1 MSMLKMSLNKGI
13 AVLALAALAAHPARA
28 SSQERRVDRMRWV
41 MGTMLQIE
49 AEGPDEAVTAAF
61 EEVERWDRILSLYKA
76 DSELSALNARAGTGA
91 VAVSPELYAVTEL
104 ALRRAEETGGAFD
117 PTVEPLLR
125 RGPAALPA
133 VGWRKVRLD
142 PAARTVSLPAGGGL
156 DFGGIG
162 KGWALDR
169 AGERLRA
176 LGAAAARLNF
186 GGQVLALGAPAGAEG
201 WDVTLP
207 GQSSPLFIKDASVAV
222 SGNTERPGHI
232 VSPFTGRR
240 LHRDL
245 AVAVLAPTAAQADA
259 WSTALYVLGKNPP
272 SFRGRSFFV
281 PGTSARKGAIK
292 EPAS

>member
-1 MSMLKMSLNKGI
+1 MLKMSLNKQL

-49 AEGPDEAVTAAF
+49 AEGADAAVTAAF
-61 EEVERWDRILSLYKA
+61 EEVERWDRVLSTYKP
-76 DSELSALNARAGTGA
+76 DSEACALNAAAGTGP
-91 VAVSPELYAVTEL
+91 VAVSPELFAVVAL

-117 PTVEPLLR
+117 PTVLPLLR
-125 RGPAALPA
+125 RGPRALPA
-133 VGWRKVRLD
+133 VGWRRVKLD
-142 PAARTVSLPAGGGL
+142 ARALTVSLPAGGGL

-169 AGERLRA
+169 AGELLRA
-176 LGAAAARLNF
+176 RGVKAARLNF

-201 WDVTLP
+201 WELRLP
-207 GQSSPLFIKDASVAV
+207 GRERPLLIKDASVAV

-232 VSPFTGRR
+232 VSPFTGLP
-240 LHRDL
+240 LHRDF
-245 AVAVLAPTAAQADA
+245 AVAVLAPQAAEADG

-272 SFRGRSFFV
+272 SFRGRSFFI
-281 PGTSARKGAIK
+281 PGTTARKGVNK